1 MIKVDVKIK
10 VDKYLETDGYI
21 YIYIYANHHE
31 RWGLFSYLCL
41 YTHIM
46 GMRVRTTST
55 GK

>member
-1 MIKVDVKIK
+1 MIKIDVKIK
-10 VDKYLETDGYI
+10 VDKYLKTEGI
-21 YIYIYANHHE
+21 YIYICANHHE